1 LSRVRYFVLFAALIA
16 LAIALAAC
24 GSSGSGSSENP
35 QKVVDNATLKGI
47 QSGNLDLSLGV
58 NVEGDEGGHVD
69 VSLSGPF
76 QSQGSGSEQLPE
88 LDMTA
93 KASGSVN
100 GENVDFEG
108 GLTLLSDRAF
118 VNYKGTEYAVDSTTF
133 SFVKSAMERA
143 QKQGGAQGKS
153 TDVTACQEA
162 VSNLKVGSFVD
173 NLTNE
178 GSADVG
184 GASTTHV
191 SGDLNV
197 PGAIDA
203 LLELT
208 KDPACSAQL
217 GAAGPLPS
225 EAELDKAK
233 SQVESAL
240 KTAHVDLYV
249 GDDNIV
255 RKIAAG
261 LSIEPPNA
269 SKSGPKKVDL
279 QLELSIDGVN
289 EDQTIEAPS
298 GAKPLNDLFLKL
310 GVNPIELLGAAS
322 GQGGLGGL
330 SGAGGL
336 GSLLNGLGGG
346 TGGSSGDGSSSGGSS
361 SGGASAPSAN
371 AQQAYLN
378 CLKGATT
385 PVDLQKCAGLLK

>member
-1 LSRVRYFVLFAALIA
+1 MSRARYFVLFAALVA
-16 LAIALAAC
+16 LATALSAC
-24 GSSGSGSSENP
+24 GGSSSKSGEDP
-35 QKVVDNATLKGI
+35 QKVINEATLKGI
-47 QSGNLDLSLGV
+47 KSGNLDLSLGV
-58 NVEGDEGGHVD
+58 KAQGKESGNLD

-76 QSQGSGSEQLPE
+76 QSSGEGPEQLPE
-88 LDMTA
+88 LDITA
-93 KASGSVN
+93 KANGSFN
-100 GENVDFEG
+100 GEDINFEG

-133 SFVKSAMERA
+133 SFVKSALEKA

-153 TDVTACQEA
+153 AGSTACQEA
-162 VSNLKVGSFVD
+162 VSGLKVGNFVD
-173 NLTNE
+173 NLSNE
-178 GSADVG
+178 GSTDVG
-184 GASTTHV
+184 GTTTTKI

-208 KDPACSAQL
+208 KNPACSAQL

-233 SQVESAL
+233 TQIESAL
-240 KTAHVDLYV
+240 KKAHVDVYV

-255 RKIAAG
+255 RKIAAE

-269 SKSGPKKVDL
+269 SSSGPKKVDL
-279 QLELSIDGVN
+279 EFELSIDGVN

-310 GVNPIELLGAAS
+310 GVNPIELLGVLQ
-322 GQGGLGGL
+322 GKGGLGGL

-336 GSLLNGLGGG
+336 GGLLNGIGG
-346 TGGSSGDGSSSGGSS
+346 SGGSS
-361 SGGASAPSAN
+361 SGGGSGSA
-371 AQQAYLN
+371 QAYLN
-378 CLKGATT
+378 CLKGAQT
-385 PVDLQKCAGLLK
+385 PVDIQKCAGLK